1 MGENPR
7 KIAGLQKVVQVL
19 LKCLMTGTGSDPIY
33 PKQGTKFTEYT
44 WYSNITQDS
53 VAARAADLS
62 SLTTTQ
68 KTSLVAAINE
78 LKTAI
83 DNSGSSIT
91 ISDSTSSTTE
101 VWSSSKVSSAIA
113 QAKSD
118 LVNGAGAALDTLSE
132 LAAALGNDASFAST
146 VTTALGYRLRF
157 DAAQTLTAGQK
168 TQACANLG
176 IGEPDTDFVTTFNS
190 GLV

>member
-1 MGENPR
+1 MSNLTAR
-7 KIAGLQKVVQVL
+7 I
-19 LKCLMTGTGSDPIY
+19 SDLAIRLA
-33 PKQGTKFTEYT
+33 TECKSIRT
-44 WYSNITQDS
+44 LVNGN
-53 VAARAADLS
+53 AADLS

-83 DNSGSSIT
+83 DNSGSSIK

-157 DAAQTLTAGQK
+157 DAAQTLTTGQK

>member
-1 MGENPR
+1 MSTLATR
-7 KIAGLQKVVQVL
+7 IADLATRL
-19 LKCLMTGTGSDPIY
+19 A
-33 PKQGTKFTEYT
+33 TECKSIRT
-44 WYSNITQDS
+44 LVNGN
-53 VAARAADLS
+53 AADLS

-132 LAAALGNDASFAST
+132 FAAALGNDASFAST

-157 DAAQTLTAGQK
+157 DAAQTLTTGQK
-168 TQACANLG
+168 TQVCANIG
-176 IGEPDTDFVTTFNS
+176 IGDPDTDFVTTFNS

>member
-1 MGENPR
+1 MSS
-7 KIAGLQKVVQVL
+7 LQVRITDLATRVA
-19 LKCLMTGTGSDPIY
+19 
-33 PKQGTKFTEYT
+33 TE
-44 WYSNITQDS
+44 IKS
-53 VAARAADLS
+53 VKTLINGNAADLS
-62 SLTTTQ
+62 ALTTTQ

-83 DNSGSSIT
+83 SSIGT
-91 ISDSTSSTTE
+91 PLVINDSTTNSTE
-101 VWSSSKVSSAIA
+101 VWSSTKVAAAIT

-118 LVNGAGAALDTLSE
+118 LVNGAGTALDTLQE
-132 LAAALGNDASFAST
+132 LATALGNDANFAST
-146 VTTALGYRLRF
+146 VTTGLSLRLRF
-157 DAAQTLTAGQK
+157 DTAQTLTAEQK

>member
-1 MGENPR
+1 MSTLATR
-7 KIAGLQKVVQVL
+7 ITDLATRLA
-19 LKCLMTGTGSDPIY
+19 
-33 PKQGTKFTEYT
+33 TECKSIRT
-44 WYSNITQDS
+44 LVNGN
-53 VAARAADLS
+53 AADLS

-101 VWSSSKVSSAIA
+101 VWSSSKVSAAIT

>member
-1 MGENPR
+1 MST
-7 KIAGLQKVVQVL
+7 LQTRITDLATRVA
-19 LKCLMTGTGSDPIY
+19 
-33 PKQGTKFTEYT
+33 TECKAIRT
-44 WYSNITQDS
+44 LVNGN
-53 VAARAADLS
+53 AADLS
-62 SLTTTQ
+62 ALTTTQ

-78 LKTAI
+78 LKNAV
-83 DNSGSSIT
+83 DNAGSSIT

-118 LVNGAGAALDTLSE
+118 LVNGAGAALDTLAE
-132 LAAALGNDASFAST
+132 LASALGNDANFAST

-168 TQACANLG
+168 TQACTNLG

-190 GLV
+190 GLI

>member
-1 MGENPR
+1 MSNLTAR
-7 KIAGLQKVVQVL
+7 I
-19 LKCLMTGTGSDPIY
+19 SDLAIRLA
-33 PKQGTKFTEYT
+33 TECKSIRT
-44 WYSNITQDS
+44 LVNGN
-53 VAARAADLS
+53 AADLS

-83 DNSGSSIT
+83 SSIGAT
-91 ISDSTSSTTE
+91 LVINDSATNSTELWSST
-101 VWSSSKVSSAIA
+101 KVAAAIT

-118 LVNGAGAALDTLSE
+118 LVNGAGTALDTLQE
-132 LAAALGNDASFAST
+132 LAAALGNDANFAST
-146 VTTALGYRLRF
+146 VTTGLSFRLRF
-157 DAAQTLTAGQK
+157 DTAQTLTAGQK

>member
-1 MGENPR
+1 MSTLATR
-7 KIAGLQKVVQVL
+7 IADLATRL
-19 LKCLMTGTGSDPIY
+19 A
-33 PKQGTKFTEYT
+33 TECKSIRT
-44 WYSNITQDS
+44 LVNGNAS
-53 VAARAADLS
+53 DLS

-68 KTSLVAAINE
+68 KTSLVSAINE

-83 DNSGSSIT
+83 DNVGSSIT

-101 VWSSSKVSSAIA
+101 VWSSSKVSAAIA

-132 LAAALGNDASFAST
+132 LAAALGNDANFSST
-146 VTTALGYRLRF
+146 ITTALGYRLRF

-168 TQACANLG
+168 TQACVNLG

>member
-1 MGENPR
+1 MST
-7 KIAGLQKVVQVL
+7 L
-19 LKCLMTGTGSDPIY
+19 
-33 PKQGTKFTEYT
+33 
-44 WYSNITQDS
+44 
-53 VAARAADLS
+53 AARIADLATRLATECKSIRTLVNGNAADLS

-91 ISDSTSSTTE
+91 INDSTSSTTE
-101 VWSSSKVSSAIA
+101 VWSSSKVSAAIT

-146 VTTALGYRLRF
+146 VTAALGYRLRF